1 MSLLDPPVRVFL
13 CDDSAVARGA
23 MRRLLSADPELRIVG
38 EAADGQAA
46 VAALAH
52 SPADVVLLDLEMPV
66 LDGLSAL
73 PRILA
78 LPAAPTVIVASAL
91 TQPGGRATMAA
102 LRAGAADYIP
112 KPSAAAGG
120 LADPAF
126 REEVLAKVKGWARVR
141 RRGGTRPGPGPAKTV
156 ATPSAWVRLKR
167 PRLVVIGSSTGGPQA
182 LASVFASFRRPPT
195 VPIAIVQHMP
205 AGFTRML
212 ADHLATLGGAR
223 CVEAHDGIPLVPGTA
238 VVAPGD
244 RHLRLTKEGGMVY
257 GKLSADPP
265 VNFCRPAVDPLF
277 ASAEAACP
285 GGVLA
290 VVLTGMGQDGLAG
303 ARAVAAGGG
312 QVVAQD
318 EASSVVWGM
327 PGAVARAGIGA
338 LVLPLAEIGPRLAE
352 AIGAA

>member
-141 RRGGTRPGPGPAKTV
+141 RRGGRAGAMR
-156 ATPSAWVRLKR
+156 AAAARLKP
-167 PRLVVIGSSTGGPQA
+167 PRLVVIGASTGGPQA
-182 LASVFASFRRPPT
+182 LAAVVAAFRRPPA

-212 ADHLATLGGAR
+212 ADHLGSLGPLR
-223 CVEAHDGIPLVPGTA
+223 CTEAEDGMALQPGVA

-244 RHLRLTKEGGMVY
+244 RHLRLRREGGVLRAA
-257 GKLSADPP
+257 LSQDAP

>member
-1 MSLLDPPVRVFL
+1 M
-13 CDDSAVARGA
+13 
-23 MRRLLSADPELRIVG
+23 
-38 EAADGQAA
+38 
-46 VAALAH
+46 VAA
-52 SPADVVLLDLEMPV
+52 
-66 LDGLSAL
+66 
-73 PRILA
+73 
-78 LPAAPTVIVASAL
+78 
-91 TQPGGRATMAA
+91 
-102 LRAGAADYIP
+102 
-112 KPSAAAGG
+112 
-120 LADPAF
+120 
-126 REEVLAKVKGWARVR
+126 
-141 RRGGTRPGPGPAKTV
+141 
-156 ATPSAWVRLKR
+156 
-167 PRLVVIGSSTGGPQA
+167 
-182 LASVFASFRRPPT
+182 FRRPPA

-212 ADHLATLGGAR
+212 ADHLGSLGPLRCAEAEDGMALQPGA
-223 CVEAHDGIPLVPGTA
+223 A

-244 RHLRLTKEGGMVY
+244 RHLRLRREGGVLRAA
-257 GKLSADPP
+257 LSQDAP

>member
-141 RRGGTRPGPGPAKTV
+141 RRGGRAGGMRA
-156 ATPSAWVRLKR
+156 AAARLKP
-167 PRLVVIGSSTGGPQA
+167 PRLVVIGASTGGPQA
-182 LASVFASFRRPPT
+182 LAAVVAAFRRPPA

-212 ADHLATLGGAR
+212 ADHLGSLGPLR
-223 CVEAHDGIPLVPGTA
+223 CTEAEDGMALQPGVA

-244 RHLRLTKEGGMVY
+244 RHLRLRREGGVLRAA
-257 GKLSADPP
+257 LSQDAP

>member
-141 RRGGTRPGPGPAKTV
+141 RRGGRAGAMR
-156 ATPSAWVRLKR
+156 AAAARLKP
-167 PRLVVIGSSTGGPQA
+167 PRLVVIGASTGGPQA
-182 LASVFASFRRPPT
+182 LAAVVAAFRRPPA

-212 ADHLATLGGAR
+212 ADHLGSLGPLR
-223 CVEAHDGIPLVPGTA
+223 CTEAEDGMALQPGVA

-244 RHLRLTKEGGMVY
+244 RHLRLRREGGVLRAA
-257 GKLSADPP
+257 LSQDAP

-312 QVVAQD
+312 QVGAQD